1 MRVIIILLCAFALD
15 LLLGD
20 PEALSRLHPVVWMGR
35 GIVFLESRLRA
46 VFPEGKD
53 GERKAG
59 RVMAC
64 ILPVSVLVL
73 SGGILLLLYRICPPA
88 GFLLEVIWGWQ
99 ALAVKNLRD
108 EAMRVY
114 EALTQGTLDAARGAI
129 ARIVGRDTGNLSREG
144 VTKAAVE
151 TVAENFSDGVTAP
164 LLYMAIG
171 GAPLALCYKAVNTMD
186 SMVGYKN
193 ERYIHFGRAA
203 ARLDD
208 AANYLPSRIAACLMI
223 AAAGMTGLDAGNA
236 YRIWKRDRR
245 KHASPNSAQCEAA
258 AAGALGIQLGGPAD
272 YFGVRHEKPYIGEAK
287 RAAEAEDIQ
296 KVCRMEMAGSI
307 LGAVVFV
314 LVRYLIIQVVL

>member
-1 MRVIIILLCAFALD
+1 MRVIIILLCALALD

-46 VFPEGKD
+46 AFPEGKD

-59 RVMAC
+59 LALAC

-88 GFLLEVIWGWQ
+88 GFLLEVIWGSQ

-114 EALTQGTLDAARGAI
+114 EALTQGTLGAARSAV

-186 SMVGYKN
+186 SMIGYKN

-203 ARLDD
+203 AKLDD
-208 AANYLPSRIAACLMI
+208 AANYIPSRIAACLLI
-223 AAAGMTGLDAGNA
+223 AAAGMTGLDAENA

-287 RAAEAEDIQ
+287 RAADAEDIP

-314 LVRYLIIQVVL
+314 LVRYLILQAVL